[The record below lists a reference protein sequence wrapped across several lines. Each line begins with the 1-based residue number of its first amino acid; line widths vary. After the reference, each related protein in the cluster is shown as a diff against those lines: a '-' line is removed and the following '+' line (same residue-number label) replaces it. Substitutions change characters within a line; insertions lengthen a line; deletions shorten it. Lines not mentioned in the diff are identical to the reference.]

1 MSIWTCIAKQ
11 AAEPGDDL
19 LGGNDRGMVVVVLKV
34 GMQHAVV
41 LYLLQQCVIHLD
53 KLSGI
58 MDALSHLEHRISRD
72 EGVY

>member
-1 MSIWTCIAKQ
+1 
-11 AAEPGDDL
+11 
-19 LGGNDRGMVVVVLKV
+19 MVVAVLKV
-34 GMQHAVV
+34 WMQHAVV